1 MAIIFLDIRAKLHL
15 GNIPICKIT
24 IYPVFKTLNRSL
36 FLVMLN
42 SDKSIATFYAYA
54 VIHSK
59 IPIPSV
65 TYSAQ

>member
-1 MAIIFLDIRAKLHL
+1 MVIIFLDVRAKLHL
-15 GNIPICKIT
+15 SNIPKCKIT
-24 IYPVFKTLNRSL
+24 IYPVFKTLNHAL

-59 IPIPSV
+59 TPILSV